1 MGLPSLVSSRVRKY
15 EVIWFKQC
23 RLHSELVAKRMRCN
37 LPGVGGSLKSR
48 YALAGIEYSQSQYPV
63 PYRLLEISWFDNYFL
78 FSAVSSREI
87 SHYSCRA
94 AASYRSIPAR
104 SSSAGYQLSRD
115 FGKGVYS
122 WKQTLNYFR

>member
-1 MGLPSLVSSRVRKY
+1 MGAILEEYLVFWH
-15 EVIWFKQC
+15 IQILT
-23 RLHSELVAKRMRCN
+23 RLLHVELFRGYYV
-37 LPGVGGSLKSR
+37 
-48 YALAGIEYSQSQYPV
+48 EYSQSQYPV
-63 PYRLLEISWFDNYFL
+63 PYCLLEISWFDNYFL
-78 FSAVSSREI
+78 LSAVSSREI

-104 SSSAGYQLSRD
+104 LSSAGYQLSRD